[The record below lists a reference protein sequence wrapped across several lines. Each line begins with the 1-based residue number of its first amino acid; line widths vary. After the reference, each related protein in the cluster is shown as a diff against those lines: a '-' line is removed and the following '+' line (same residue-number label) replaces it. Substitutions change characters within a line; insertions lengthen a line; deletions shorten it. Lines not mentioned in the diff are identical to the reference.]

1 MDADDR
7 AKLQQESLLHESDQ
21 LHDNIQRNLNE
32 MHKLLA
38 LGFPVLTGAFALA
51 VAGKIV
57 DVADK
62 RLIYVLFAILMSL
75 LIISFNNI
83 WMQLLTFTRYK
94 YSQIL
99 PQLYAISGRTG
110 DNYGQHIV
118 RGGLLRAMVGAVIVQ
133 SILLP
138 MGVVAACQVD
148 PQSSNDLLYF
158 ALLSYFAVFVAGVTT
173 LISWRAAYDAM
184 EMVRASSAQVPAAAK
199 R

>member
-1 MDADDR
+1 
-7 AKLQQESLLHESDQ
+7 
-21 LHDNIQRNLNE
+21 
-32 MHKLLA
+32 
-38 LGFPVLTGAFALA
+38 
-51 VAGKIV
+51 
-57 DVADK
+57 
-62 RLIYVLFAILMSL
+62 
-75 LIISFNNI
+75 
-83 WMQLLTFTRYK
+83 
-94 YSQIL
+94 
-99 PQLYAISGRTG
+99 
-110 DNYGQHIV
+110 
-118 RGGLLRAMVGAVIVQ
+118 MVGAVIVQ